1 MEPTRDLV
9 DVGAWIGRQQA
20 FAVIANKCS
29 AAQALSLKQV
39 KETRLFEQL
48 GLNWDEFCRDH
59 AGISRTNADTL
70 IRQLDEFGEAYFRLS
85 EIARISPETFRHI
98 ADQVDDQG
106 IEIDGEKLALIP
118 DNAPRIRTAIR
129 TLRAQLRQA
138 RAAQVQSNP
147 GVTQFQIRLD
157 ALLEEVSRL
166 IAPLM
171 SEQDRS
177 ALRGLAAYAVSKWS
191 RIART
196 LEDQSP
202 RP

>member
-129 TLRAQLRQA
+129 TLRAQ
-138 RAAQVQSNP
+138 VQSNP